1 MKLSAVIITKNEEQN
16 IRRCLESLQD
26 VADEIVV
33 VDSFSTD
40 ATEQICVE
48 YGVRFVQQQWL
59 GYSQQKNLANN
70 LAAND
75 WIFSID
81 ADEALSSELKNAVM
95 EIKKQNITE
104 DNVFSMNRL
113 TNYCGK
119 WISHCGWYP
128 DKKIRIWNRKV
139 GRGQGE
145 IHETIAFSTK
155 TKVLHLK
162 GDLLHYSF
170 VSPKDFENQM
180 FKFAEMRGH
189 DYYQKGKKYA
199 NFYIIVSPI
208 FSFIQR
214 YFFQLGFLDGAD
226 GLHICRIAAKATR
239 LKYETLK
246 NLQSNRL

>member
-113 TNYCGK
+113 TNYCG
-119 WISHCGWYP
+119 
-128 DKKIRIWNRKV
+128 
-139 GRGQGE
+139 GRE
-145 IHETIAFSTK
+145 VARRNSRNNSIF
-155 TKVLHLK
+155 
-162 GDLLHYSF
+162 
-170 VSPKDFENQM
+170 NQ
-180 FKFAEMRGH
+180 
-189 DYYQKGKKYA
+189 
-199 NFYIIVSPI
+199 N
-208 FSFIQR
+208 
-214 YFFQLGFLDGAD
+214 
-226 GLHICRIAAKATR
+226 
-239 LKYETLK
+239 
-246 NLQSNRL
+246 

>member
-1 MKLSAVIITKNEEQN
+1 MKLSAVIITKNEERN

-26 VADEIVV
+26 IADEIVV

-40 ATEQICVE
+40 ATGQICAE
-48 YGVRFVQQQWL
+48 YGVKFVQKQWA
-59 GYSQQKNLANN
+59 GYSQQKNWANK

-81 ADEALSSELKNAVM
+81 ADEAISAELKNAVL

-119 WISHCGWYP
+119 WIAHCGWYP
-128 DKKIRIWNRKV
+128 DSKIRIWNRHV
-139 GRGQGE
+139 GEWQGE
-145 IHETIAFSTK
+145 IHETISFSTK
-155 TKVLHLK
+155 TKELHLN

-170 VSPKDFENQM
+170 ASPKDFENQM

-189 DYYQKGKKYA
+189 DYFQKGKKYA
-199 NFYIIVSPI
+199 NFYIIFSPI

-214 YFFQLGFLDGAD
+214 YCFQLGFLDGAE
-226 GLHICRIAAKATR
+226 GLHICYIAAKATK
-239 LKYETLK
+239 LKYKTLK
-246 NLQSNRL
+246 KLQNCNL